1 MEFLYDGYILIVIL
15 RYYYPKS
22 LTNIYLSIDSKRGR
36 YLLYSSVLSGVLYGL
51 KAEIVRVE
59 VDVGNGIPS
68 FEMSGFLSNEVKE
81 ARERVRVAIR
91 NSGYEL
97 PPQRIVV
104 NISPADIRKCGT
116 GFDLPIALAIL
127 SANGYIDEV
136 NVDNMIILGELS
148 LDGSINGVSGVLPC
162 VCEAK
167 KSGISKALIPVSNY
181 NEGRIVEKVNI
192 IPTNSLKMAVQYINN
207 GIIENQRQ
215 DNPEQCRT
223 IDKQEINY
231 ADICGQEAAK
241 RATMIAV
248 AGMHNIMYIGPPGSG
263 KTMMAKRIPSIMPDM
278 TFDEKLAVTNI
289 YSVAGQLGE
298 YGGLVED
305 RPFRAPYHNVTKSS
319 FFGGGMFPRPG
330 EITLAGKGVLFLD
343 EMTEFKPEILE
354 GLRQPL
360 EDKDITIVR
369 MGRTYTYPADFMLVG
384 AMNPCKCGYY
394 PDRSRCNCSEQDIKR
409 YIGKISMPLWDRFDM
424 CIKTDEIGYEQIR
437 CSSDNGNV
445 PDSES
450 MKQAVMRARLAQLK
464 RFNGMNIKYNSQM
477 STGDMK
483 RFCRLGEEEEKLI
496 KRIFAKKRLT
506 ARGYSKIL
514 KTARTIADID
524 GNVNITTANISEA
537 FYYRGIPEVTIH

>member
-1 MEFLYDGYILIVIL
+1 M
-15 RYYYPKS
+15 
-22 LTNIYLSIDSKRGR
+22 
-36 YLLYSSVLSGVLYGL
+36 YSSVLSGVLYGL
-51 KAEIVRVE
+51 KAEIVHVE

-116 GFDLPIALAIL
+116 GFDLPIAMAIL
-127 SANGYIDEV
+127 CANGYIDEI
-136 NVDNMIILGELS
+136 NLDNMIVLGELS

-167 KSGISKALIPVSNY
+167 KAGIDKVLIPDSNS
-181 NEGRIVEKVNI
+181 NEGRIVDGMNI
-192 IPTNSLKMAVQYINN
+192 LSANNLKMAVQYINKGTTDN
-207 GIIENQRQ
+207 YIPDKRVHNITTKNIEA
-215 DNPEQCRT
+215 D
-223 IDKQEINY
+223 Y
-231 ADICGQEAAK
+231 ADISGQQAAK

-248 AGMHNIMYIGPPGSG
+248 SGMHNIMYIGPPGSG
-263 KTMMAKRIPSIMPDM
+263 KTMMAKRIPSIMPEM
-278 TFDEKLAVTNI
+278 TFDEKLSVTNI

-298 YGGLVED
+298 YGGLMKE
-305 RPFRAPYHNVTKSS
+305 RPFRAPYHNVTKSA

-360 EDKDITIVR
+360 EDKNITIVR
-369 MGRTYTYPADFMLVG
+369 MGKSYTYPADFMLVG

-394 PDRSRCNCSEQDIKR
+394 PDRNRCNCSEQDIRR
-409 YIGKISMPLWDRFDM
+409 YMGKISTPMWDRFDM
-424 CIKTDEIGYEQIR
+424 CIKTEEIGYEQLH
-437 CSSDNGNV
+437 SNSDK
-445 PDSES
+445 DKKLFTSES
-450 MKQAVMRARLAQLK
+450 MKKAVMRARKTQLE
-464 RFNGMNIKYNSQM
+464 RFEDMDIKYNSQM
-477 STGDMK
+477 STKDIK
-483 RFCRLGEEEEKLI
+483 RFCRLGSEEESLMRK
-496 KRIFAKKRLT
+496 IFSKKHIT

-524 GNVNITTANISEA
+524 GNDNITASNISEA
-537 FYYRGIPEVTIH
+537 FYYRGIPEGQV

>member
-1 MEFLYDGYILIVIL
+1 MGFLYNGYILIIVL
-15 RYYYPKS
+15 RYYNHES
-22 LTNIYLSIDSKRGR
+22 LTNTYLSIDSKRRR

-223 IDKQEINY
+223 TDKQEINY

-298 YGGLVED
+298 YGGMIED

-384 AMNPCKCGYY
+384 AMNVVGQKVIQPTI
-394 PDRSRCNCSEQDIKR
+394 RVASL
-409 YIGKISMPLWDRFDM
+409 IGLEGFDNKGNGVSLLRF
-424 CIKTDEIGYEQIR
+424 QIAKGI
-437 CSSDNGNV
+437 NT
-445 PDSES
+445 P
-450 MKQAVMRARLAQLK
+450 RL
-464 RFNGMNIKYNSQM
+464 
-477 STGDMK
+477 
-483 RFCRLGEEEEKLI
+483 
-496 KRIFAKKRLT
+496 
-506 ARGYSKIL
+506 
-514 KTARTIADID
+514 
-524 GNVNITTANISEA
+524 ISEMQHRA
-537 FYYRGIPEVTIH
+537 NYYYNF

>member
-1 MEFLYDGYILIVIL
+1 M
-15 RYYYPKS
+15 
-22 LTNIYLSIDSKRGR
+22 
-36 YLLYSSVLSGVLYGL
+36 YSSVLSGVLHGL
-51 KAEIVRVE
+51 KAEIVQVE
-59 VDVGNGIPS
+59 VDVGNGLPG

-127 SANGYIDEV
+127 CANGYIDGI
-136 NVDNMIILGELS
+136 NLDNMIVLGELS

-167 KSGISKALIPVSNY
+167 KAGIDKVLIPDSNA
-181 NEGRIVEKVNI
+181 NEGRIVEEMQI
-192 IPTNSLKMAVQYINN
+192 ISADNLKTAVQYINKGVMIN
-207 GIIENQRQ
+207 HSA
-215 DNPEQCRT
+215 DNLECVRA
-223 IDKQEINY
+223 IKNMEADY
-231 ADICGQEAAK
+231 ADISGQQTAK

-248 AGMHNIMYIGPPGSG
+248 AGMHNLMYMGPPGSG
-263 KTMMAKRIPSIMPDM
+263 KTMMAKRIPSIMPGM
-278 TFDEKLAVTNI
+278 TFDEKLSVTNI

-298 YGGLVED
+298 YGGLIED
-305 RPFRAPYHNVTKSS
+305 RPFRTPYHNVTKSA

-343 EMTEFKPEILE
+343 EMTEFKSEILE

-360 EDKDITIVR
+360 EDKNITIVR
-369 MGRTYTYPADFMLVG
+369 MGRSYTYPADFMLVG

-394 PDRSRCNCSEQDIKR
+394 PDRNRCNCSEQDIR
-409 YIGKISMPLWDRFDM
+409 RFIGRISTPMWDRFDM
-424 CIKTDEIGYEQIR
+424 CIRTEEIGYEQLR
-437 CSSDNGNV
+437 SDSNKDNNTS
-445 PDSES
+445 DSES
-450 MKQAVMRARLAQLK
+450 MKKAVMRAREKQLK
-464 RFNGMNIKYNSQM
+464 RFEDMDIKYNSQM
-477 STGDMK
+477 NAKDIK
-483 RFCRLGEEEEKLI
+483 RFCKLGAEAESLM
-496 KRIFAKKRLT
+496 KRIFSKKNLT

-524 GNVNITTANISEA
+524 GNDNITAINISEA
-537 FYYRGIPEVTIH
+537 FYYRGIPEGFIH

>member
-1 MEFLYDGYILIVIL
+1 MGFLYNGYILIIVL
-15 RYYYPKS
+15 RYYNHES
-22 LTNIYLSIDSKRGR
+22 LTNTYLSIDSKRRR

-215 DNPEQCRT
+215 DNPEQCRIT
-223 IDKQEINY
+223 DKQEINY

-298 YGGLVED
+298 YGGMIED

-384 AMNPCKCGYY
+384 AMNVVGQKVIQPTI
-394 PDRSRCNCSEQDIKR
+394 RVASL
-409 YIGKISMPLWDRFDM
+409 IGLEGFDNKGNGVSLLRF
-424 CIKTDEIGYEQIR
+424 QIAKGI
-437 CSSDNGNV
+437 NT
-445 PDSES
+445 P
-450 MKQAVMRARLAQLK
+450 RL
-464 RFNGMNIKYNSQM
+464 
-477 STGDMK
+477 
-483 RFCRLGEEEEKLI
+483 
-496 KRIFAKKRLT
+496 
-506 ARGYSKIL
+506 
-514 KTARTIADID
+514 
-524 GNVNITTANISEA
+524 ISEMQHRA
-537 FYYRGIPEVTIH
+537 NYYYNF

>member
-223 IDKQEINY
+223 TDKQEINY

-384 AMNPCKCGYY
+384 AMNVVGQKVIQPTI
-394 PDRSRCNCSEQDIKR
+394 RVASL
-409 YIGKISMPLWDRFDM
+409 IGLEGFDNKGNSVSLLRF
-424 CIKTDEIGYEQIR
+424 QIAKGI
-437 CSSDNGNV
+437 NT
-445 PDSES
+445 P
-450 MKQAVMRARLAQLK
+450 RL
-464 RFNGMNIKYNSQM
+464 
-477 STGDMK
+477 
-483 RFCRLGEEEEKLI
+483 
-496 KRIFAKKRLT
+496 
-506 ARGYSKIL
+506 
-514 KTARTIADID
+514 
-524 GNVNITTANISEA
+524 ISEMQHRA
-537 FYYRGIPEVTIH
+537 NYYYNF

>member
-1 MEFLYDGYILIVIL
+1 M
-15 RYYYPKS
+15 
-22 LTNIYLSIDSKRGR
+22 
-36 YLLYSSVLSGVLYGL
+36 YSSVLSGVLYGL

-248 AGMHNIMYIGPPGSG
+248 SGMHNIMYIGPPGSG

-298 YGGLVED
+298 YGGLIED

-330 EITLAGKGVLFLD
+330 EITLAGKGVLFVCETL
-343 EMTEFKPEILE
+343 
-354 GLRQPL
+354 
-360 EDKDITIVR
+360 
-369 MGRTYTYPADFMLVG
+369 
-384 AMNPCKCGYY
+384 C
-394 PDRSRCNCSEQDIKR
+394 
-409 YIGKISMPLWDRFDM
+409 
-424 CIKTDEIGYEQIR
+424 
-437 CSSDNGNV
+437 
-445 PDSES
+445 
-450 MKQAVMRARLAQLK
+450 
-464 RFNGMNIKYNSQM
+464 
-477 STGDMK
+477 
-483 RFCRLGEEEEKLI
+483 
-496 KRIFAKKRLT
+496 
-506 ARGYSKIL
+506 
-514 KTARTIADID
+514 
-524 GNVNITTANISEA
+524 TAN
-537 FYYRGIPEVTIH
+537 

>member
-223 IDKQEINY
+223 TDKQEINY

-384 AMNPCKCGYY
+384 AMNVVGQKVIQPTIRVASLIGLEGFDNKENGVFLLCFQISKGINSPRLISVKQRKANYY
-394 PDRSRCNCSEQDIKR
+394 
-409 YIGKISMPLWDRFDM
+409 
-424 CIKTDEIGYEQIR
+424 
-437 CSSDNGNV
+437 
-445 PDSES
+445 
-450 MKQAVMRARLAQLK
+450 
-464 RFNGMNIKYNSQM
+464 YN
-477 STGDMK
+477 
-483 RFCRLGEEEEKLI
+483 F
-496 KRIFAKKRLT
+496 
-506 ARGYSKIL
+506 
-514 KTARTIADID
+514 
-524 GNVNITTANISEA
+524 
-537 FYYRGIPEVTIH
+537 

>member
-1 MEFLYDGYILIVIL
+1 MGFLYNGYILIIVL
-15 RYYYPKS
+15 RYYNHES
-22 LTNIYLSIDSKRGR
+22 LTNTYLSIDSKRRR

-223 IDKQEINY
+223 TDKQEINY

-298 YGGLVED
+298 YGGMIED

-384 AMNPCKCGYY
+384 AMNVVGQKVIQPTI
-394 PDRSRCNCSEQDIKR
+394 RVASL
-409 YIGKISMPLWDRFDM
+409 IGLEGFDNKGNSVSLLRF
-424 CIKTDEIGYEQIR
+424 QIAKGI
-437 CSSDNGNV
+437 NT
-445 PDSES
+445 P
-450 MKQAVMRARLAQLK
+450 RL
-464 RFNGMNIKYNSQM
+464 
-477 STGDMK
+477 
-483 RFCRLGEEEEKLI
+483 
-496 KRIFAKKRLT
+496 
-506 ARGYSKIL
+506 
-514 KTARTIADID
+514 
-524 GNVNITTANISEA
+524 ISEMQHRA
-537 FYYRGIPEVTIH
+537 NYYYNF

>member
-22 LTNIYLSIDSKRGR
+22 LTNIYLSINSKRGR

-223 IDKQEINY
+223 TDKQEINY

-384 AMNPCKCGYY
+384 AMNVVGQKVIQPTI
-394 PDRSRCNCSEQDIKR
+394 RVASL
-409 YIGKISMPLWDRFDM
+409 IGLEGFDNKGNGVSLLRF
-424 CIKTDEIGYEQIR
+424 QIAKGI
-437 CSSDNGNV
+437 NT
-445 PDSES
+445 P
-450 MKQAVMRARLAQLK
+450 RL
-464 RFNGMNIKYNSQM
+464 
-477 STGDMK
+477 
-483 RFCRLGEEEEKLI
+483 
-496 KRIFAKKRLT
+496 
-506 ARGYSKIL
+506 
-514 KTARTIADID
+514 
-524 GNVNITTANISEA
+524 ISEMQHRA
-537 FYYRGIPEVTIH
+537 NYYYNF